1 MPKNTIGSGS
11 SFFFFFSFCRTAAQY
26 QLDRVGLRA
35 QDVQGVALRIGD
47 LHLQSVLLPDGR
59 IGKPVVNGRAAFRL
73 LHKIPGT
80 VFRGEIDGDRHRYG
94 VQLRIETQRKVF
106 LVRAFGL
113 YHILAFE
120 FLLEQAEFDVV
131 REETGVTDR
140 PDRIDRQAVFPGRIL
155 PGRQFEGRDDDGIQE
170 SDVFAGLVEFIVAV
184 HIV

>member
-1 MPKNTIGSGS
+1 M
-11 SFFFFFSFCRTAAQY
+11 
-26 QLDRVGLRA
+26 L
-35 QDVQGVALRIGD
+35 
-47 LHLQSVLLPDGR
+47 
-59 IGKPVVNGRAAFRL
+59 
-73 LHKIPGT
+73 
-80 VFRGEIDGDRHRYG
+80 
-94 VQLRIETQRKVF
+94 
-106 LVRAFGL
+106 
-113 YHILAFE
+113 FE

>member
-11 SFFFFFSFCRTAAQY
+11 SFFFFFSFLPDGGAIPVGPCRFAGA
-26 QLDRVGLRA
+26 GCS
-35 QDVQGVALRIGD
+35 GVALRIGD

-94 VQLRIETQRKVF
+94 VQLRIETQRKIF